1 MTWTLGLG
9 LSCLL
14 GLVIGFA
21 VRPYIISNVSS
32 SQLVKMLHGERV
44 KLLTHS
50 ATELCRQKR
59 PNSCRC
65 KETWKHCLTSLGK
78 LAPMLFY
85 GAKSAIA
92 SCSCSSVYTI
102 LVRFWRLSLSHFVC
116 LSRIRINIVAPR
128 PHLESVSLLDLDAC
142 NSGEVTKPGKYYDQL
157 KDLMSFDEDSTK
169 GFFNRGNDSIGRR
182 NVCHEG
188 DLLVKANMGIVEP
201 PNDNV
206 LHPDSSVCNMGIVK
220 RR

>member
-9 LSCLL
+9 LSCIL

-32 SQLVKMLHGERV
+32 SQLVKILHGERV
-44 KLLTHS
+44 QLLTHS
-50 ATELCRQKR
+50 PTELCRQKG
-59 PNSCRC
+59 PNPCHC
-65 KETWKHCLTSLGK
+65 KGTWKHCLTSLGK
-78 LAPMLFY
+78 LTPMLFC

-92 SCSCSSVYTI
+92 SCSFSFVYTI

-116 LSRIRINIVAPR
+116 LSRIRIKVVSPR
-128 PHLESVSLLDLDAC
+128 PHLEFVSLLDLDAC

-169 GFFNRGNDSIGRR
+169 ASFNKGNDSIGRR
-182 NVCHEG
+182 NVCH
-188 DLLVKANMGIVEP
+188 DMGFVEP
-201 PNDNV
+201 PKDNI
-206 LHPDSSVCNMGIVK
+206 LHPESSGCNMGIVK